1 MKSSLLF
8 ALTALTL
15 WIGSPVKAENLE
27 HTQQL
32 LSTKQCSECDLSQ
45 IGLVY
50 ANLAG
55 ADLSRANLTQ
65 ANLSRANLSAT
76 NLSEANLAGAVL
88 FNANLTGANLA
99 GADLRGADLRGA
111 ILTGAIVEGAQLD
124 GANFLGAVG
133 LPPEIATAENLY
145 KMGLTEAERGNYQ
158 GAIGYYT
165 QVAALEPDF
174 AGAYLARGVAR
185 FHLGEQA
192 LALDD
197 AQQAEQLYLA
207 QGNEAG
213 HQAAVQFNQ
222 SLLAIQEAREDQKEQ
237 MEGNGIGIGILN
249 ILGTAASLFLRFG
262 LP

>member
-1 MKSSLLF
+1 MKNSLIF

-32 LSTKQCSECDLSQ
+32 LSTNQCSECDLSQ

-50 ANLAG
+50 ADLSG

-65 ANLSRANLSAT
+65 ANLSRANLSNT
-76 NLSEANLAGAVL
+76 NLSGANLAGAVL
-88 FNANLTGANLA
+88 FNANLTGADLS
-99 GADLRGADLRGA
+99 GADLSGADLRGA
-111 ILTGAIVEGAQLD
+111 ILTGATVQGAKLN

-145 KMGLTEAERGNYQ
+145 KLGLTEAERGNYQ

-165 QVAALEPDF
+165 QVTALAPNF
-174 AGAYLARGVAR
+174 AGAYLARGVSR
-185 FHLGEQA
+185 FHLGEQT
-192 LALDD
+192 LALED
-197 AQQAEQLYLA
+197 AQRAEQLYLA

-222 SLLAIQEAREDQKEQ
+222 GILAIQEAREEQEEQ

-249 ILGTAASLFLRFG
+249 VLGTAASLFLRFG